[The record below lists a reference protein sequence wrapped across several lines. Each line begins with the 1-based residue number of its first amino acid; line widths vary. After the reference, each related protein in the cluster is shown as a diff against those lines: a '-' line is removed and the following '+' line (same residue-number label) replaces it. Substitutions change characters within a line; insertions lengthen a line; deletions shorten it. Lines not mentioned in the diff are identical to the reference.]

1 MTKFKHE
8 VEFELVSVS
17 KSKGQ
22 SLPYAAALTQE
33 LAEDESNLS
42 FQVAVKL
49 NGNSL
54 FTISESAV
62 VKDTDEPYAKA
73 LELFKAKHSL

>member
-17 KSKGQ
+17 KSKAQ
-22 SLPYAAALTQE
+22 SLPYGTALTQE

-42 FQVAVKL
+42 FQIAVKL
-49 NGNSL
+49 NGSVLATL
-54 FTISESAV
+54 FESAV
-62 VKDTDEPYAKA
+62 VKDDEEPYAKA